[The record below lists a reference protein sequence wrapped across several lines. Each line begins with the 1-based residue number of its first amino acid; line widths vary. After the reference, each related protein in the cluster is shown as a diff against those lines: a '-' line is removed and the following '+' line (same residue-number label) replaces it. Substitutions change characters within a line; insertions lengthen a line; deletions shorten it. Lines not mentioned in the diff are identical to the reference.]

1 MKQYG
6 VLLICGGGF
15 SSGFMAKSLRESAAK
30 KGLTMDV
37 QARSESMVED
47 YIEDVDAI
55 MVGPHLSYLMED
67 ISATCEEYGV
77 TPILMKPDY
86 YKSLAGNACL
96 EHLLERLKEDGK
108 YE

>member
-1 MKQYG
+1 MEDVYKRQ
-6 VLLICGGGF
+6 LLICGGGF

-77 TPILMKPDY
+77 TPVSYTHLDV
-86 YKSLAGNACL
+86 YKRQEST
-96 EHLLERLKEDGK
+96 EVEET
-108 YE
+108 